1 MTAPAPSAVPAA
13 APVRVRDKLAALPD
27 GALPVVHRGPH
38 ALYLDLDGWCLG
50 VLASTATAVPCALR
64 LSTPSL
70 GWLAAASAALK
81 DGVLHLD
88 GHPLRIGRI
97 LDTSVPRLPLPTAGP
112 ATDLA
117 PPPEDLVSSRLGR
130 GDGLTPYG
138 DDELCGW
145 LAVHRS
151 AGVPTDAVDV
161 EVRAGLGRTT
171 LLSATLLDCALH
183 GEVIPEFAAYV
194 AALGSGAATGATSAR
209 TALTKVGH
217 TSGRGLLA
225 GARLALLR
233 LGHEGTAAA

>member
-13 APVRVRDKLAALPD
+13 APARVRDKLAARPD
-27 GALPVVHRGPH
+27 GPLTVIHRGPH
-38 ALYLDLDGWCLG
+38 ALYLELDGWCLG

-64 LSTPSL
+64 LTTPGL
-70 GWLAAASAALK
+70 GWLAEASAAVR

-88 GHPLRIGRI
+88 GHPLRIGRL
-97 LDTSVPRLPLPTAGP
+97 LDTSVPRLPLPVSVP
-112 ATDLA
+112 ARDLA
-117 PPPEDLVSSRLGR
+117 PPPLDLVSSRLGR

-151 AGVPTDAVDV
+151 AGVATDTVDA
-161 EVRAGLGRTT
+161 EVRAGLARTT
-171 LLSATLLDCALH
+171 MLSATLLDCALH

-194 AALGSGAATGATSAR
+194 AALGSSTGTGAGSAR

-217 TSGRGLLA
+217 SSGRGLLA
-225 GARLALLR
+225 GARLALHR
-233 LGHEGTAAA
+233 LGHEGTTAA